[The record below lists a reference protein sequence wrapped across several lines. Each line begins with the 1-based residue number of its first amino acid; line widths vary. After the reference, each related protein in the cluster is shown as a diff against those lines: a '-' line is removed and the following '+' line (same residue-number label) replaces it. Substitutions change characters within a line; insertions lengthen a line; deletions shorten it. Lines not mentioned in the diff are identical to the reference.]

1 MQPSKSRSGKQ
12 SKTGSTLSRL
22 SAVLGVSGKSPGLCG
37 RRNREAGSPE
47 VHPVLTAAGFRGGVR
62 VGGQRARPGCASAP
76 GPRQAQ
82 EEAELLTSVYTE
94 PTARTITQQSQAL
107 GRQIARSVPRPL
119 WRPAGV
125 LLV

>member
-94 PTARTITQQSQAL
+94 PTARTITAKPGFGEADS
-107 GRQIARSVPRPL
+107 
-119 WRPAGV
+119 
-125 LLV
+125 